1 MDTPSQLECWDE
13 GGSSEFREECENCPT
28 ARQNTTS
35 TPTDQTRAW
44 CEDSHRSRDVKCV
57 YACATACV
65 CLCPGGQEVMLRY
78 LLCSQHRETPRSF
91 WHVQRIISL
100 SSHLSV
106 QLQGLKVGLESG
118 LGGSQSCW
126 RPAAGWERQTGE
138 QKCVCVG
145 GGNLSMES

>member
-65 CLCPGGQEVMLRY
+65 CLCPGGQEVMLWY

-91 WHVQRIISL
+91 
-100 SSHLSV
+100 
-106 QLQGLKVGLESG
+106 
-118 LGGSQSCW
+118 
-126 RPAAGWERQTGE
+126 
-138 QKCVCVG
+138 
-145 GGNLSMES
+145 

>member
-65 CLCPGGQEVMLRY
+65 CLCPGGQEVMLWY
-78 LLCSQHRETPRSF
+78 LLCSQHWETPRSF